1 MAHTSNDL
9 LRDNEEPSTLC
20 RILENGVME
29 PQPTL
34 QCFSD
39 MFWTWLNL
47 VGWSVNE
54 GLISGGSPSLCNYF
68 FPNLN
73 DLDAYKAID
82 KGRKHVVDAFVKI
95 EPLLAKYLK

>member
-34 QCFSD
+34 
-39 MFWTWLNL
+39 
-47 VGWSVNE
+47 
-54 GLISGGSPSLCNYF
+54 
-68 FPNLN
+68 
-73 DLDAYKAID
+73 
-82 KGRKHVVDAFVKI
+82 
-95 EPLLAKYLK
+95 

>member
-1 MAHTSNDL
+1 MA
-9 LRDNEEPSTLC
+9 
-20 RILENGVME
+20 
-29 PQPTL
+29 
-34 QCFSD
+34 
-39 MFWTWLNL
+39 
-47 VGWSVNE
+47 
-54 GLISGGSPSLCNYF
+54 GSEDF